1 MWLLLLISV
10 LTVYGDF
17 IRFDYD
23 KTDSALLDND
33 VVEFII
39 CMETC
44 KKSDQCCGIVFNV
57 DQVTCTFKYEEILED
72 VMSEWGA
79 CPGDTAESTS
89 RKTDDHSES
98 SPSQPTSSVTTTG
111 MNTPETSLSFPSDSP
126 GNPSTTPFDNINLNS
141 NTETPIPVS
150 HLNSTTERSKRESEN
165 ASTTTTIPTTTAFDY
180 YFKLKEIRPPS
191 VECNDDLRICN
202 CDPSGNKDMRITLA
216 DGVYFSAQSIEQSS
230 DRRLWTLKGTVRNS
244 EGVSVEVTRNI
255 LSIECQHFGRSFTAD
270 SSKIY
275 AFVIQNGYFEGRKVI
290 CPKGY
295 AAVSAPNKAG
305 FSFSKLKA
313 ELLPYGWYSWPYGPY
328 QIKAVYCNK

>member
-1 MWLLLLISV
+1 MHLQQP
-10 LTVYGDF
+10 
-17 IRFDYD
+17 RFQQR
-23 KTDSALLDND
+23 L
-33 VVEFII
+33 
-39 CMETC
+39 
-44 KKSDQCCGIVFNV
+44 
-57 DQVTCTFKYEEILED
+57 
-72 VMSEWGA
+72 
-79 CPGDTAESTS
+79 
-89 RKTDDHSES
+89 H
-98 SPSQPTSSVTTTG
+98 
-111 MNTPETSLSFPSDSP
+111 
-126 GNPSTTPFDNINLNS
+126 
-141 NTETPIPVS
+141 
-150 HLNSTTERSKRESEN
+150 
-165 ASTTTTIPTTTAFDY
+165 

-244 EGVSVEVTRNI
+244 EG
-255 LSIECQHFGRSFTAD
+255 
-270 SSKIY
+270 
-275 AFVIQNGYFEGRKVI
+275 NGYFEGRKVI

>member
-1 MWLLLLISV
+1 
-10 LTVYGDF
+10 VYGDF

-33 VVEFII
+33 V
-39 CMETC
+39 
-44 KKSDQCCGIVFNV
+44 KSDQCCGIVFNV

-111 MNTPETSLSFPSDSP
+111 MNTPET
-126 GNPSTTPFDNINLNS
+126 N
-141 NTETPIPVS
+141 
-150 HLNSTTERSKRESEN
+150 
-165 ASTTTTIPTTTAFDY
+165 

-244 EGVSVEVTRNI
+244 EG
-255 LSIECQHFGRSFTAD
+255 
-270 SSKIY
+270 
-275 AFVIQNGYFEGRKVI
+275 NGYFEGRKVI

-295 AAVSAPNKAG
+295 AA
-305 FSFSKLKA
+305 
-313 ELLPYGWYSWPYGPY
+313 
-328 QIKAVYCNK
+328 